1 MVWSEC
7 KESHASC
14 GTQCHFWPGGKE
26 KFRQADSAESASL
39 TLDCVYLSILRHR
52 PQAKQDVRRN
62 DLLVLMSGAHRGQ
75 VHSKGSC
82 HRLISM
88 PLWNG
93 VEQIRICNGNIK
105 VEGCHSLNAESPGL
119 SLRLSIF
126 FPSREPG
133 GSTEGGAG
141 APVWPGPRTQGR
153 HRQTP
158 DPQLVWHPGS
168 SWNGHCQG
176 QRSVIGHR
184 ESCLEEKGQGKGLYI
199 FLQHRLV
206 FPPRD
211 IELNISLKVHALR
224 NVI

>member
-39 TLDCVYLSILRHR
+39 TLDCVYLSIRRHR

-105 VEGCHSLNAESPGL
+105 VEGCHSLNAEMRVQDWACVCQSS
-119 SLRLSIF
+119 SLPENLEDLQKVVQERLSDLVRVLKAVIGKHQTLNSSDILGAAGMVIAKVKGQWLDTAKVASKKRSRQRTLY
-126 FPSREPG
+126 FPS
-133 GSTEGGAG
+133 A
-141 APVWPGPRTQGR
+141 
-153 HRQTP
+153 
-158 DPQLVWHPGS
+158 
-168 SWNGHCQG
+168 
-176 QRSVIGHR
+176 
-184 ESCLEEKGQGKGLYI
+184 
-199 FLQHRLV
+199 
-206 FPPRD
+206 
-211 IELNISLKVHALR
+211 
-224 NVI
+224 